1 MTGRAS
7 TVSPATDTEVTPA
20 VAASIAYMCWGS
32 LASSMTGT
40 APSSPDRTSG
50 KTSSRTACFS
60 APRGSLSHAVSR
72 WMTMSTPVS
81 VGFRE
86 TRSSSRMEAGLVMRW
101 PVHEMK
107 GTLRSHSSRVAAG
120 LPLPRREATGVATT
134 PESARREAAA
144 ASKRPSREA
153 TGSSTRSM
161 PATETGPGMM
171 RTWSAV

>member
-1 MTGRAS
+1 MTGSAS

-81 VGFRE
+81 VGLRE
-86 TRSSSRMEAGLVMRW
+86 TRSSSRMEAGLVMR
-101 PVHEMK
+101 
-107 GTLRSHSSRVAAG
+107 
-120 LPLPRREATGVATT
+120 
-134 PESARREAAA
+134 
-144 ASKRPSREA
+144 
-153 TGSSTRSM
+153 
-161 PATETGPGMM
+161 
-171 RTWSAV
+171 